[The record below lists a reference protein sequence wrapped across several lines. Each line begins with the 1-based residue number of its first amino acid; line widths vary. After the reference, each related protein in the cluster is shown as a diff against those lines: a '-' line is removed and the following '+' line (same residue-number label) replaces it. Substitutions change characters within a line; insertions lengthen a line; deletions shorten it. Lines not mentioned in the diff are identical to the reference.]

1 MNRTKIVIELEFE
14 ESFDV
19 MKLRKSIEKLLVEE
33 QINGYSIEEIDYEA
47 NFEINYDIKKDSKNK
62 LSDY

>member
-19 MKLRKSIEKLLVEE
+19 MKLRKNIERLLIEDK
-33 QINGYSIEEIDYEA
+33 INGYSIEEIDYEA
-47 NFEINYDIKKDSKNK
+47 NFEIDSEG
-62 LSDY
+62 